1 MRNLVLVIAGILIAG
16 PSYGACT
23 KPEAPS
29 CALQTGAFAGE
40 ALFDSCRLEMISF
53 RAGMEAF
60 AECHQKDGQAAQEKA
75 VREELEDVLGRFNR
89 RARGE

>member
-1 MRNLVLVIAGILIAG
+1 MRSLVLVIAGILVAG

-29 CALQTGAFAGE
+29 CALQTGAFAGQ
-40 ALFDSCRLEMISF
+40 AIFDSCRLEMIAY
-53 RAGMEAF
+53 RRTMEAF

-75 VREELEDVLGRFNR
+75 ARDELEDVLARFNR

>member
-1 MRNLVLVIAGILIAG
+1 MRSMLLVIAGILVAG

-29 CALQTGAFAGE
+29 CALQTGAFAGG
-40 ALFDSCRLEMISF
+40 AVFDSCRLEMISYR
-53 RAGMEAF
+53 RAMEAL
-60 AECHQKDGQAAQEKA
+60 AECHQTDGQAAQEKA
-75 VREELEDVLGRFNR
+75 ARDELEDVLARFNR

>member
-1 MRNLVLVIAGILIAG
+1 MRNLVLIIAGIVIAG

-29 CALQTGAFAGE
+29 CALQTGGFAGE
-40 ALFDSCRLEMISF
+40 AVFDSCRLAMISY
-53 RAGMEAF
+53 RSEMEAF
-60 AECHQKDGQAAQEKA
+60 AECAQKDGQAAQEKA
-75 VREELEDVLGRFNR
+75 ARDELEDVLARFNR